1 MRRWASVCLACV
13 ITAGVVGSVHGQINR
28 QRTGAPVSN
37 GAPAA
42 TPSGGAVTVNIYP
55 QLLHVRFT
63 KAVTAPT
70 PVGQDQDIRAHLE
83 NPLMATVGNSTQKA
97 VVLPSDI
104 DVNLSVR
111 LEQADPQ
118 NKNARLRVQV
128 MSANVDPAEGR
139 RRFFSAEV
147 SHLLEGWPKPGDIL
161 IPAGST
167 LSIPH
172 FGGSQP
178 MGQAQLATTD
188 PNASRAD
195 DSFPSRPILPV
206 DLPIALV
213 DQPIDVTNAGSNTL
227 FRAQLTDD
235 MQFLQS
241 GTPLPAGAIKLSK
254 GTEVYVRSYEPDPS
268 APLGHFASWSVVLV
282 VINGRI
288 PVRGLE
294 LRTPFAPGS
303 MAISE
308 ELKRKVPMVL
318 WPLGQTRQYKI
329 AEQQEVMSNGTTLW
343 TYPTT
348 SNLAPA
354 STQPSTAIPNTPASP
369 PNPNAPPATAAPP
382 AIPTPIQ
389 QQLDERRKQAQEMR
403 ACQQQAIKD
412 HPAGSLELAQAV
424 AACNPRQRK

>member
-1 MRRWASVCLACV
+1 
-13 ITAGVVGSVHGQINR
+13 
-28 QRTGAPVSN
+28 
-37 GAPAA
+37 
-42 TPSGGAVTVNIYP
+42 VTVNIYP

-70 PVGQDQDIRAHLE
+70 PVGQEQDIRAHLE

-111 LEQADPQ
+111 LEQADPE
-118 NKNARLRVQV
+118 NKNARLRLQV

-147 SHLLEGWPKPGDIL
+147 SHVLEGWPKPGDVL
-161 IPAGST
+161 MPAGST

-188 PNASRAD
+188 PNANRAD
-195 DSFPSRPILPV
+195 DSYPSRPILPV

-213 DQPIDVTNAGSNTL
+213 DQPIDVNNAGSNTL

-282 VINGRI
+282 VINGKRI

-294 LRTPFAPGS
+294 LRTPFTPGS

-308 ELKRKVPMVL
+308 ELKRKIPMVL
-318 WPLGQTRQYKI
+318 WPLGQTRRYKI

-354 STQPSTAIPNTPASP
+354 STQSSSTPNPNAPAP
-369 PNPNAPPATAAPP
+369 PANPNAPPAGGAATP
-382 AIPTPIQ
+382 APTPAQ
-389 QQLDERRKQAQEMR
+389 QQLEQRRKSAQEIA
-403 ACQQQAIKD
+403 ACQKQAIKD
-412 HPAGSLELAQAV
+412 HPAGGLELAKAI
-424 AACNPRQRK
+424 AACSPRPRE